1 MQGLY
6 SRQRSVERVQCRF
19 HLGGDVLDEF
29 CFQFVVLVGD
39 TDGFLLLAG
48 KDDEAQQYDS
58 TEYQDCGKDGSQ
70 YAESDDDVLLGA
82 QGVVLLLDGGQ
93 AFIVLLLQDV
103 QFVLCGKRFHGVGPE
118 DILVVGACH
127 QSGIVCLAGNADES
141 LVAFVYLG
149 VVLLFLILP
158 YQAVGGGITLRI
170 HAEGVVI
177 VGLRIKQVVAQRVVV
192 RGFGGLFQF
201 GQLFLG
207 TCGIFQVDVHLQAFL
222 VDAET

>member
-1 MQGLY
+1 MN
-6 SRQRSVERVQCRF
+6 
-19 HLGGDVLDEF
+19 
-29 CFQFVVLVGD
+29 FVFSSLCSLVD

-149 VVLLFLILP
+149 VVLLFLIICPIRRLVAASPCAFMPRCSNSWPAYKAGRCSESRCERLWRSLP
-158 YQAVGGGITLRI
+158 VWSAVPW
-170 HAEGVVI
+170 H
-177 VGLRIKQVVAQRVVV
+177 V
-192 RGFGGLFQF
+192 RDFSG
-201 GQLFLG
+201 
-207 TCGIFQVDVHLQAFL
+207 
-222 VDAET
+222 